1 MHKNDNIIVSTIII
15 IDYSS
20 CKYLLLLSFP
30 IISYLAF
37 LRLFHK
43 HNIDFDGNI
52 IVGFRVR
59 VLF

>member
-52 IVGFRVR
+52 
-59 VLF
+59 